1 MLGCFSFHLRMVEGC
16 GDPNPTSI
24 RITRA
29 ARNIY
34 RSEEIARA
42 DMEAN
47 CRFVYKNSTNPD
59 YLNID
64 IETIIAEA
72 VDNKSMCDNAS

>member
-1 MLGCFSFHLRMVEGC
+1 MVEGC
-16 GDPNPTSI
+16 GDPSPTSI
-24 RITRA
+24 RITGA

-47 CRFVYKNSTNPD
+47 CRLLYKDSTNPD

-64 IETIIAEA
+64 IETLIAEA
-72 VDNKSMCDNAS
+72 DENKSMCDNGG